1 MRIYRNFDH
10 IPPTPLVACIGFFDG
25 VHLGHRYLL
34 NRLKERAE
42 DSGCA
47 SAVVTFANHP
57 RTVISPDVPVALID
71 TPEEKSALLA
81 ACGVDVCLL
90 LDFTPQLMETSAEDF
105 IALLAERGHIKTLL
119 VGYDHRFGRKSSEGF
134 DDYVRYG
141 ERHGVEVVRMS
152 EYETPGQEHCSSS
165 QVRRW
170 LARGEVLQAG
180 RLLGRPYRLEG
191 TIVHGHSLGRVIG
204 FPTANLRPSHPHKL
218 IPATGVYAAQAT
230 LDDGLTYPAMV
241 NIGCRPTVASS
252 PDCAISIE
260 AHLIGFDGNLYD
272 RSVTLSFI
280 ARIRDERKMSGLEEL
295 CVQLQEDRTSALQLL
310 QAFASE

>member
-34 NRLKERAE
+34 NLLKQRA
-42 DSGCA
+42 DASGYA

-57 RTVISPDVPVALID
+57 RTVISPDTPVALID
-71 TPEEKSALLA
+71 TAEEKSSLLA

-134 DDYVRYG
+134 DDYMRYG
-141 ERHGVEVVRMS
+141 ERYGVEVVRMP
-152 EYETPGQEHCSSS
+152 EYEASGQEHYSSS
-165 QVRRW
+165 QVRRC
-170 LARGEVLQAG
+170 LAGGDVQQAA
-180 RLLGRPYRLEG
+180 RLLGRPYKLDG
-191 TIVHGHSLGRVIG
+191 TIVHGHSLGHVIG
-204 FPTANLRPSHPHKL
+204 FPTANLLPSHPHKL
-218 IPATGVYAAQAT
+218 IPATGVYAAQAS
-230 LDDGLTYPAMV
+230 LADGTTYPAMV
-241 NIGCRPTVASS
+241 NIGCRPTVATPS
-252 PDCAISIE
+252 DHTISIE
-260 AHLIGFDGNLYD
+260 AHLIGFDGDLYD
-272 RSVTLSFI
+272 RGVALSFV

-295 CVQLQEDRTSALQLL
+295 CAQLQEDRTSALRLL
-310 QAFASE
+310 QSGASE